1 VRRSL
6 PLWLCLALVLAA
18 CSSEPDVV
26 LETATVSTGEVVQT
40 VAAAAA
46 IDAAGMVTVTAP
58 VTGEI
63 EELFVADGDVVAV
76 GDPLLRLSSETIEQQ
91 ISQAEAAV
99 DAGAAFSG
107 VSAGAGLDLAPVIGA
122 FRSQFDSVLPS
133 LLGVLESQVT
143 ATEATLV
150 GVLESAAEVTAFGDG
165 LRLASVGADAGADEL
180 PELLAEALTIS
191 VPVPPAPAELAPEG
205 RDTPAP
211 SARRLGDDA
220 LDALLADE
228 DLDPELRE
236 LVTQRRDE
244 LEAALGAA
252 VERGEEL
259 RTEVQAELRAGLQT
273 GLQTELQDQ
282 VVAAQQDRQAAL
294 QEAIAAALDSRQAR
308 AEDAANALQAE
319 LDAARAAG
327 QQRLDAAA
335 ADARRESATARRQ
348 LADAQESFQ
357 QVSLD
362 LRQAE
367 RAAEQQAD
375 QVAAAQAAAVEAQ
388 RAQAEQTLEA
398 ARALTEDLTIVA
410 PAAGTIEL
418 ARGTEVGAAG
428 LDVGALTGDLGGVGD
443 LAGGDL
449 GGLLAGA
456 IGPTATSSGPIAEGR
471 QVGVGQPLLSIYDLS
486 RFSATVEVDEIDA
499 VEVAEGQPVTV
510 LVDAFPAAEVRGVVD
525 RVAIS
530 PQRGATG
537 GAAYPV
543 DVRLT
548 QVPPEVSLRVG
559 LTASAEIEVRR
570 LDAELVVPTSAL
582 LRRGGAEVVFA
593 VREGRAAEVPVQVLA
608 IGDQTAAVDG
618 ELAVGERVVTIGVEL
633 VEDGDEVDR

>member
-6 PLWLCLALVLAA
+6 PLWLSLALVLAA

-26 LETATVSTGEVVQT
+26 LETASVSTGEVVQT

-63 EELFVADGDVVAV
+63 EELFVDDGDVVAV

-91 ISQAEAAV
+91 IAQAEAAV
-99 DAGAAFSG
+99 DAGAAFSE

-191 VPVPPAPAELAPEG
+191 VPVPPAPAELAPQV
-205 RDTPAP
+205 RDTPALTP
-211 SARRLGDDA
+211 RRLGDEA

-236 LVTQRRDE
+236 LVTQRREE
-244 LEAALGAA
+244 LEAALDAA

-259 RTEVQAELRAGLQT
+259 RTEVETAVRP
-273 GLQTELQDQ
+273 GLQTELQDR

-308 AEDAANALQAE
+308 AEDAADALQAE

-335 ADARRESATARRQ
+335 ADARREAATARRQ

-418 ARGTEVGAAG
+418 ARGTDVGAAG

-510 LVDAFPAAEVRGVVD
+510 LVDAFPTAEVRGVVE

-608 IGDQTAAVDG
+608 IGDQTAAIDG

-633 VEDGDEVDR
+633 VEDGDEVDG

>member
-1 VRRSL
+1 MRRSL
-6 PLWLCLALVLAA
+6 PLWLSLALVLAA

-26 LETATVSTGEVVQT
+26 LETATVSSGEVVQT

-46 IDAAGMVTVTAP
+46 IDAAGVVTVTAP

-63 EELFVADGDVVAV
+63 EELFVDDGDVVAV

-91 ISQAEAAV
+91 IAQAEAAV
-99 DAGAAFSG
+99 DAGAAFSE

-133 LLGVLESQVT
+133 LLGVLQSQVD

-150 GVLESAAEVTAFGDG
+150 GVLESAADVTSFGDG
-165 LRLASVGADAGADEL
+165 LRLATVGADAGADEL
-180 PELLAEALTIS
+180 PELLAEALTIGG
-191 VPVPPAPAELAPEG
+191 PVPPAP
-205 RDTPAP
+205 PAP
-211 SARRLGDDA
+211 GERDSASADGRRLGDDA

-236 LVTQRRDE
+236 LVTQRREE
-244 LEAALGAA
+244 LEAALTAA
-252 VERGEEL
+252 VDRGEEL
-259 RTEVQAELRAGLQT
+259 
-273 GLQTELQDQ
+273 QTELATR
-282 VVAAQQDRQAAL
+282 VVAAQEERQTAL
-294 QEAIAAALDSRQAR
+294 QEAIAVALDSRQAR
-308 AEDAANALQAE
+308 AEEAAAALQAE

-327 QQRLDAAA
+327 QERLDTAAG
-335 ADARRESATARRQ
+335 DARREAATARRQ
-348 LADAQESFQ
+348 LADAQQAFQ

-388 RAQAEQTLEA
+388 RAQAEQALEA

-418 ARGTEVGAAG
+418 ARGTDVGAAG
-428 LDVGALTGDLGGVGD
+428 LDVSALAGDLGGVGD
-443 LAGGDL
+443 LAGGSL
-449 GGLLAGA
+449 GGLLSGA
-456 IGPTATSSGPIAEGR
+456 IGPTATSSGPIAEGLE
-471 QVGVGQPLLSIYDLS
+471 VGVGQPLLSIYDLS

-499 VEVAEGQPVTV
+499 VEVVEGQPVTV

-525 RVAIS
+525 RVAIA
-530 PQRGATG
+530 PQRGAAG
-537 GAAYPV
+537 GASYPV

-548 QVPPEVSLRVG
+548 QIPPEVSLRVG

-570 LDAELVVPTSAL
+570 LEAELVVPTSAL

-593 VREGRAAEVPVQVLA
+593 VRDGRAAEVPVRVLA
-608 IGDQTAAVDG
+608 IGDQTAAIDG

-633 VEDGDEVDR
+633 VEDGDEVDA

>member
-6 PLWLCLALVLAA
+6 PVWLSLALVLAA

-26 LETATVSTGEVVQT
+26 LETATVSAGEVVQT

-46 IDAAGMVTVTAP
+46 IEAAGVVTVTAP

-63 EELFVADGDVVAV
+63 EELFVDDGDVVAV
-76 GDPLLRLSSETIEQQ
+76 GDPLVRLSSETIEQQ
-91 ISQAEAAV
+91 IAQAEAAV
-99 DAGAAFSG
+99 DAGAAFSE

-133 LLGVLESQVT
+133 LLGVLQSQVA

-150 GVLESAAEVTAFGDG
+150 GVLETAADITSFGDG
-165 LRLASVGADAGADEL
+165 LRLATVGADAGADEL
-180 PELLAEALTIS
+180 PELLAEALTIG
-191 VPVPPAPAELAPEG
+191 VPALPAPDD
-205 RDTPAP
+205 RDTPPAG
-211 SARRLGDDA
+211 RRLGDRA
-220 LDALLADE
+220 LDTLLADE
-228 DLDPELRE
+228 DLDPELRD
-236 LVTQRRDE
+236 LVEQRREE
-244 LEAALGAA
+244 LEAALAA
-252 VERGEEL
+252 AIDRGEEL
-259 RTEVQAELRAGLQT
+259 QT
-273 GLQTELQDQ
+273 GV
-282 VVAAQQDRQAAL
+282 VVAQQERQAAL
-294 QEAIAAALDSRQAR
+294 EEAIAAALDSRQAR
-308 AEDAANALQAE
+308 AEDAAAALQAE
-319 LDAARAAG
+319 LDAARASG

-335 ADARRESATARRQ
+335 RDARNEAATARRQ
-348 LADAQESFQ
+348 LAEAQESFQ

-362 LRQAE
+362 LQQAE
-367 RAAEQQAD
+367 RAAEQQTD
-375 QVAAAQAAAVEAQ
+375 QVAAAQTAAVEAQ
-388 RAQAEQTLEA
+388 RAQAEQALEA

-410 PAAGTIEL
+410 PAAGTVEL
-418 ARGTEVGAAG
+418 ARGTDVGAAG

-456 IGPTATSSGPIAEGR
+456 IGPTATSSGPISEGLE
-471 QVGVGQPLLSIYDLS
+471 VGVGQPLLSIYDLS

-499 VEVAEGQPVTV
+499 VEVEAGQPVTV

-525 RVAIS
+525 RVAIA

-570 LDAELVVPTSAL
+570 LDGELVVPTSAL

-593 VREGRAAEVPVQVLA
+593 VRDGRADEVPVRVLA

>member
-99 DAGAAFSG
+99 DAGAAFSE

-122 FRSQFDSVLPS
+122 FRSQFDSVLPP

-236 LVTQRRDE
+236 LVTQRREE
-244 LEAALGAA
+244 LEAALAAA

>member
-6 PLWLCLALVLAA
+6 PVWVLVVVLAA

-46 IDAAGMVTVTAP
+46 IEAAGVITVTAP

-76 GDPLLRLSSETIEQQ
+76 GDPLVRLGSETIEQQ
-91 ISQAEAAV
+91 IEQAEAAV
-99 DAGAAFSG
+99 DAGAAFSE
-107 VSAGAGLDLAPVIGA
+107 VSAGAGVDLAPVIGA
-122 FRSQFDSVLPS
+122 FRSQFDTVLPS
-133 LLGVLESQVT
+133 LLGVLQSQVD

-150 GVLESAAEVTAFGDG
+150 GVLESAAEVTTFGDG
-165 LRLASVGADAGADEL
+165 LRLATVGADAGADEL
-180 PELLAEALTIS
+180 PELLAEALTIRI
-191 VPVPPAPAELAPEG
+191 PVGSAPIS
-205 RDTPAP
+205 P
-211 SARRLGDDA
+211 SEPTVGRRLGDDA

-228 DLDPELRE
+228 DLDPELRA
-236 LVTQRRDE
+236 LVEQRRAE
-244 LEAALGAA
+244 FEAAFTTAA
-252 VERGEEL
+252 DRGEEL
-259 RTEVQAELRAGLQT
+259 ENR
-273 GLQTELQDQ
+273 
-282 VVAAQQDRQAAL
+282 VVAAQQEQQVAL
-294 QEAIAAALDSRQAR
+294 QEAIAAALDSRQTR
-308 AEDAANALQAE
+308 AEEAAAALQTE
-319 LDAARAAG
+319 LDAAQSAG
-327 QQRLDAAA
+327 QERLDTAAR
-335 ADARRESATARRQ
+335 DARREAASARRQ
-348 LADAQESFQ
+348 LAATQEAFQ

-362 LRQAE
+362 LLQAE

-375 QVAAAQAAAVEAQ
+375 QLAAAQTAAVAAQ

-410 PAAGTIEL
+410 PAAGTVEL
-418 ARGTEVGAAG
+418 ARGTDVAAAG
-428 LDVGALTGDLGGVGD
+428 LDVSALAGDLG
-443 LAGGDL
+443 AAGDL
-449 GGLLAGA
+449 GGLLSGA
-456 IGPTATSSGPIAEGR
+456 IGPTATSSGPIAEGL

-486 RFSATVEVDEIDA
+486 QFGATVEVDEIDA

-510 LVDAFPAAEVRGVVD
+510 LVDAFPAAEVRGVVE
-525 RVAIS
+525 RIAIA

-537 GAAYPV
+537 GATFPV

-548 QVPPEVSLRVG
+548 QVPPEVDLRVG

-593 VREGRAAEVPVQVLA
+593 VRDGRADEVPVRVLA
-608 IGDQTAAVDG
+608 IGDQTAAIDG
-618 ELAVGERVVTIGVEL
+618 ELTVGEAVVTIGVEL
-633 VEDGDEVDR
+633 VEDGDEVDG